1 MSRKQIYGITLTSE
15 ERRMAGYDRTPGL
28 RQTTV
33 STPAPPV
40 QSDNIAF
47 HACPVMLP
55 DGTSG
60 QAHYMRYGSSSHAFQ
75 FQAPLNERIYGQGE
89 FKGGTEAIEARAQEL
104 VGKAWRQAQQGEQK
118 TMRLPSA
125 PSHLLHTLDKE
136 PQLRRSTAK
145 PFAGLYA
152 VCLRFASG
160 TLSPLSLAFEQPAEA
175 LRDLRRMQAGDS
187 RTLVVGI
194 CCRWGRRW
202 QSARFVADMEED
214 EDQQQVMDDGS
225 GCEVE
230 HEDDEAET
238 GEEDEEGEEPEE

>member
-15 ERRMAGYDRTPGL
+15 ERRMAGYDKTPGM
-28 RQTTV
+28 RQTMA
-33 STPAPPV
+33 SAPAPPDP
-40 QSDNIAF
+40 SNDIAF
-47 HACPVMLP
+47 HVCSVILP

-89 FKGGTEAIEARAQEL
+89 FKGGVEAIEAWAQEL
-104 VGKAWRQAQQGEQK
+104 VGKAWRQAQQGEQR

-145 PFAGLYA
+145 TFAGLYA

-160 TLSPLSLAFEQPAEA
+160 TLFPLSLAYEQPADA

-202 QSARFVADMEED
+202 QLARFVADVEE
-214 EDQQQVMDDGS
+214 EGEKQQVMDDGS

-230 HEDDEAET
+230 YEDEDVEA
-238 GEEDEEGEEPEE
+238 GEEGEEPEE

>member
-15 ERRMAGYDRTPGL
+15 ERRMAGYDRTTGT

-33 STPAPPV
+33 GAPVPPAP
-40 QSDNIAF
+40 SNDITF
-47 HACPVMLP
+47 HACPVILP

-60 QAHYMRYGSSSHAFQ
+60 QAHYMRYGSHSHAFQ
-75 FQAPLNERIYGQGE
+75 FQAPLNERIYGQGTLN
-89 FKGGTEAIEARAQEL
+89 GGMEVIEARAQEL
-104 VGKAWRQAQQGEQK
+104 VGQAWRQAQAEEQK
-118 TMRLPSA
+118 TRRLPSA

-145 PFAGLYA
+145 KFAGLYA
-152 VCLRFASG
+152 VCLRYASG

-175 LRDLRRMQAGDS
+175 LRDLRRIQAGDS
-187 RTLVVGI
+187 RTLVIGI

-202 QSARFVADMEED
+202 QLARFVADVEEKDD
-214 EDQQQVMDDGS
+214 EQQVMDDGS

-230 HEDDEAET
+230 YEDDEAEA
-238 GEEDEEGEEPEE
+238 DEEAEEPEE

>member
-15 ERRMAGYDRTPGL
+15 ERRMAGYDRTPGT

-33 STPAPPV
+33 SAPAAPAP
-40 QSDNIAF
+40 SNDIAF
-47 HACPVMLP
+47 HACPVTLP

-75 FQAPLNERIYGQGE
+75 FQAPLNERLYEQGE

-104 VGKAWRQAQQGEQK
+104 VSKAWRQAQQGEQK
-118 TMRLPSA
+118 AMRLPSA

-136 PQLRRSTAK
+136 PQLRPGTAK
-145 PFAGLYA
+145 KFAGLYA

-160 TLSPLSLAFEQPAEA
+160 TLSPLSLAFEQPSEA
-175 LRDLRRMQAGDS
+175 LHNLRRMQAGDS

-194 CCRWGRRW
+194 CCRWARRW
-202 QSARFVADMEED
+202 QPARFVADVEED

-230 HEDDEAET
+230 YVDEDAED
-238 GEEDEEGEEPEE
+238 DEEGEEPEE

>member
-28 RQTTV
+28 GKTTARAV
-33 STPAPPV
+33 ASPAP
-40 QSDNIAF
+40 SNDISF
-47 HACPVMLP
+47 HACPVTLP

-60 QAHYMRYGSSSHAFQ
+60 QAHYMRYGSGSHAFQ
-75 FQAPLNERIYGQGE
+75 FQAPLNERLYGQGTLN
-89 FKGGTEAIEARAQEL
+89 GDTAAIEARAQEL

-136 PQLRRSTAK
+136 PLLRRSTAK
-145 PFAGLYA
+145 TFAGLYA

-160 TLSPLSLAFEQPAEA
+160 RLSPLSLAFEQPEEA
-175 LRDLRRMQAGDS
+175 LRALRRMQAGDS

-194 CCRWGRRW
+194 CCRWARRW
-202 QSARFVADMEED
+202 QIARFVADVEEEN

-230 HEDDEAET
+230 YVDEDAEA
-238 GEEDEEGEEPEE
+238 DEEGEEQEE

>member
-15 ERRMAGYDRTPGL
+15 ERRMAGYDKTPAT

-33 STPAPPV
+33 SAPAPPAP
-40 QSDNIAF
+40 SNDLAF
-47 HACPVMLP
+47 HACTVTLP

-60 QAHYMRYGSSSHAFQ
+60 QAHYMRYGSTSHAFQ
-75 FQAPLNERIYGQGE
+75 FQAPLGERIYGQGE
-89 FKGGTEAIEARAQEL
+89 FKGGAEAIEARAQEL

-118 TMRLPSA
+118 TMRLPSV

-136 PQLRRSTAK
+136 PHLKRSTAK
-145 PFAGLYA
+145 KFAGLYA

-160 TLSPLSLAFEQPAEA
+160 TLSPLSLAFEQPVEA

-202 QSARFVADMEED
+202 QPARFVADMEED
-214 EDQQQVMDDGS
+214 EQQQQVMDDGS

-230 HEDDEAET
+230 YEEDEAEADEK
-238 GEEDEEGEEPEE
+238 GEEQEE

>member
-28 RQTTV
+28 RQTTEQAAA
-33 STPAPPV
+33 SPP
-40 QSDNIAF
+40 QSDSISF
-47 HACPVMLP
+47 HACTVMLP

-89 FKGGTEAIEARAQEL
+89 IKGGMEAIEARAQEL
-104 VGKAWRQAQQGEQK
+104 VSKAWRQAQQGEQK

-136 PQLRRSTAK
+136 PQLRPVTAK
-145 PFAGLYA
+145 KFAGLYA

-160 TLSPLSLAFEQPAEA
+160 TLSPLSLACEQPEEA
-175 LRDLRRMQAGDS
+175 LRDLRRIQAGDNQ
-187 RTLVVGI
+187 TLVVGI

-202 QSARFVADMEED
+202 QLARFVADVEE
-214 EDQQQVMDDGS
+214 EEEEQQVMDDGS

-230 HEDDEAET
+230 HEDEDAEA
-238 GEEDEEGEEPEE
+238 DEEGEEQEE